1 MEGCP
6 PTVVRQ
12 GSRRRG
18 RLSTGLQTEGVG
30 GAAPGGGEGPRS
42 PPACPSKEL
51 KEASCGLGPV
61 VHAGR
66 ASACRILRA
75 MEGHGAWRTSKG
87 MS

>member
-1 MEGCP
+1 ME
-6 PTVVRQ
+6 VKA
-12 GSRRRG
+12 RG
-18 RLSTGLQTEGVG
+18 PLRLALPE
-30 GAAPGGGEGPRS
+30 
-42 PPACPSKEL
+42 EL